1 VPRRLNTGNFKIED
15 VRLQQNEKVTQ
26 YVQVLGTIGPP
37 QTLGELSVLTG
48 NKASASVI
56 ADSEEVEVLVLE
68 TSFMNIMFVRY
79 PDMVGRFY
87 HYLASIMARRLSFHE
102 ADS

>member
-1 VPRRLNTGNFKIED
+1 VVPRRLNTGNFKIED
-15 VRLQQNEKVTQ
+15 IRQQQNEKITQ
-26 YVQVLGTIGPP
+26 YVLGTVGPP
-37 QTLGELSVLTG
+37 QTLGELSVLMG
-48 NKASASVI
+48 SKASASVI
-56 ADSEEVEVLVLE
+56 ADSDEVEVLVLE
-68 TSFMNIMFVRY
+68 KSFMNIMFVRY